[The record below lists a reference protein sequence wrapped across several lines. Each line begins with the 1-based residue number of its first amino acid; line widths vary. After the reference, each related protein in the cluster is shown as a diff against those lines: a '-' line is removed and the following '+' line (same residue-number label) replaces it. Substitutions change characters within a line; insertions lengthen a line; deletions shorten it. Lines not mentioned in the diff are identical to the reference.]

1 MNQYRIELK
10 NFLDLGV
17 TDDVFND
24 DSKFNHLAP
33 NFNVGF
39 NFFTHGF
46 FLGVSAYNFLPF
58 FNPVFTDE
66 NDLQNAF
73 TVFVSTGLE
82 LPIKDKIVIRP
93 SMLVRTQENADYQLD
108 ILGEVRFM
116 TAQGSFSAWHLF
128 IGIPV
133 TGPSQ
138 EASLSA

>member
-58 FNPVFTDE
+58 SILF
-66 NDLQNAF
+66 
-73 TVFVSTGLE
+73 
-82 LPIKDKIVIRP
+82 LPMKMIFRMP
-93 SMLVRTQENADYQLD
+93 SPFLYLPDWNCQ
-108 ILGEVRFM
+108 
-116 TAQGSFSAWHLF
+116 
-128 IGIPV
+128 
-133 TGPSQ
+133 
-138 EASLSA
+138 